1 MSTKDGLIYR
11 KEKNHE
17 RNHQCYNC
25 DRQLV
30 LGMAD
35 TYHHD
40 RRRTLSDIQ
49 MRLCADQEIRVH
61 MLTDFR
67 KDVPESRKR
76 QDILLRSCLCSPR
89 LDHRVLQHSRSAC
102 GHRPR
107 RTGSR
112 ILDVAH
118 SHRGL
123 LHQILRD
130 RPGGQV

>member
-1 MSTKDGLIYR
+1 MLRIKSDMGMVAMQRYINKKAVKGYR
-11 KEKNHE
+11 LKSIVPFI
-17 RNHQCYNC
+17 
-25 DRQLV
+25 LFP
-30 LGMAD
+30 
-35 TYHHD
+35 
-40 RRRTLSDIQ
+40 
-49 MRLCADQEIRVH
+49 EIRVH

-130 RPGGQV
+130 RHGGQV

>member
-1 MSTKDGLIYR
+1 MNAIINVTTAIANWFWGWPILIIMIGGGLYLTFRCGFVQIRRFGYICSQTFG
-11 KEKNHE
+11 KMFQKAEK
-17 RNHQCYNC
+17 
-25 DRQLV
+25 
-30 LGMAD
+30 GKISSFGAA
-35 TYHHD
+35 
-40 RRRTLSDIQ
+40 
-49 MRLCADQEIRVH
+49 CAA
-61 MLTDFR
+61 
-67 KDVPESRKR
+67 
-76 QDILLRSCLCSPR
+76 